1 MKGLR
6 AVTRRGDRGRRVALS
21 LATFLLIGSVVVA
34 SLAIAKVNRYE
45 IDRVTIRVDRA
56 HDKVYG
62 KVVADSTVS
71 HFCSS
76 GQWPVDVFQA
86 KRGKDDKVA
95 HTFTNYSSV
104 WRFKVPQRLAGK
116 RLYARV
122 PSFPNSGNGFCVGAR
137 SRAVTAP

>member
-1 MKGLR
+1 ME
-6 AVTRRGDRGRRVALS
+6 TRVERSRRVAGI
-21 LATFLLIGSVVVA
+21 AALLLGCGVLIASVAVA
-34 SLAIAKVNRYE
+34 AVNRYE
-45 IDRVTIRVDRA
+45 IDRVTIKVDRA
-56 HDKVYG
+56 RDKISG

-95 HTFTNYSSV
+95 HMQTNYSSV
-104 WRFKVPQRLAGK
+104 WKFKVPQRLAGK
-116 RLYARV
+116 RLYAKV

>member
-1 MKGLR
+1 MPIRVK
-6 AVTRRGDRGRRVALS
+6 RGRRVAFGFAAVL
-21 LATFLLIGSVVVA
+21 FGCSVVLA
-34 SLAIAKVNRYE
+34 SIASATVHRYE

-56 HDKVYG
+56 HDKISG
-62 KVVADSTVS
+62 KVVADSRVS

-95 HTFTNYSSV
+95 HMQTNYLSV
-104 WRFKVPQRLAGK
+104 WRFRVPQRLAGK
-116 RLYARV
+116 RLYAKV